1 MQLIGDILDIRYF
14 ESMRENEGGT
24 YGVSVRGS
32 LSKKPVEYA
41 SLQMRYDTDPEM
53 FEKLQ
58 KIVYSE
64 VDSFITDGPKV
75 VDFNKAVLNL
85 KNKFTENQKENN
97 WQLSAMVA
105 YYNDHEDLA
114 KDYLSTLESIT
125 RDELRDTLK
134 WLREQNNRIEVV
146 MKPQE

>member
-1 MQLIGDILDIRYF
+1 K
-14 ESMRENEGGT
+14 E
-24 YGVSVRGS
+24 
-32 LSKKPVEYA
+32 
-41 SLQMRYDTDPEM
+41 
-53 FEKLQ
+53 
-58 KIVYSE
+58 
-64 VDSFITDGPKV
+64 

-97 WQLSAMVA
+97 WQLNAMVA
-105 YYNDHEDLA
+105 YYNDHEDLV
-114 KDYLSTLESIT
+114 KDYLGTLESIT